1 MGRNLISF
9 DRDIVDE
16 VVRRSDGKFTKQ
28 QVEWCMKAS
37 VSYVHH
43 LARYTDNISIR
54 IPFIGYV
61 ICNLREKIKAIE
73 DMEGLKN
80 GDPLIRDNHEAMYQ
94 CRYGMTWE
102 QLQDFQQKQ
111 FKK

>member
-1 MGRNLISF
+1 MDRSLISF

-16 VVRRSDGKFTKQ
+16 VVRRSGGKFTKQ

-37 VSYVHH
+37 VSYIHH
-43 LARYTDNISIR
+43 LARYPDK
-54 IPFIGYV
+54 
-61 ICNLREKIKAIE
+61 KIKEIE
-73 DMEGLKN
+73 GMEGLKN

-102 QLQDFQQKQ
+102 QLQDFQQQQ

>member
-54 IPFIGYV
+54 YLSRKV
-61 ICNLREKIKAIE
+61 IVIRMKGCLLSLIVWIRRLR
-73 DMEGLKN
+73 
-80 GDPLIRDNHEAMYQ
+80 
-94 CRYGMTWE
+94 
-102 QLQDFQQKQ
+102 
-111 FKK
+111 